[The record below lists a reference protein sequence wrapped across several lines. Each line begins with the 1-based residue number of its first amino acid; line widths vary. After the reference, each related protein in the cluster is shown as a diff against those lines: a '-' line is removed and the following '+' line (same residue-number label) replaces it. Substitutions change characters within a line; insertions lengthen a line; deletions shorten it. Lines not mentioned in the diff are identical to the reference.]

1 MALDHLLSKEDSEA
15 EWETKDVSKET
26 EEKKKILNRLEG
38 LSRSGERRGGVNISA
53 GSELS
58 REGF

>member
-1 MALDHLLSKEDSEA
+1 MALDHLLSKEDNEA

-38 LSRSGERRGGVNISA
+38 LSRSGERR
-53 GSELS
+53 
-58 REGF
+58 